1 MENGDKEY
9 SIGKGQVVVANEQLI
24 REVCQD
30 EMFMKSLLT
39 LETPEEVQA
48 SLRGRGIE
56 LSVDEIKAIRI
67 MLMKKI
73 DAGEELSESELAEV
87 TGGVYLAMTAGAI
100 IFFMVLGGIVGA
112 GGGAIGATLVG
123 GAVLAGNLTN
133 NAW

>member
-1 MENGDKEY
+1 
-9 SIGKGQVVVANEQLI
+9 
-24 REVCQD
+24 
-30 EMFMKSLLT
+30 MKSLLT